1 MDRAAGGHER
11 SLAEDPPR
19 ILDAPTV
26 VRISPGES
34 AELSARVTG
43 HPDPV
48 IAWERSNEAI
58 TNSGKYTLCNDGDV
72 FSLRVVDATRTD
84 AGRYTLTAVNV
95 AGEASVAIE
104 LTVTEPSGSSTMRPR
119 FTHAPV
125 SVQSRLGQRVELLAR
140 FTGQPPTFYVLFL
153 GEKIAFEGVGGY
165 TIADG
170 ADSSTLSIVF
180 LENEHIGEY
189 LCTVRNPYGEDL
201 ATAMIMIEGK
211 RQFYFSKH
219 LHLL

>member
-1 MDRAAGGHER
+1 M
-11 SLAEDPPR
+11 
-19 ILDAPTV
+19 
-26 VRISPGES
+26 
-34 AELSARVTG
+34 
-43 HPDPV
+43 
-48 IAWERSNEAI
+48 
-58 TNSGKYTLCNDGDV
+58 
-72 FSLRVVDATRTD
+72 
-84 AGRYTLTAVNV
+84 
-95 AGEASVAIE
+95 
-104 LTVTEPSGSSTMRPR
+104 
-119 FTHAPV
+119 
-125 SVQSRLGQRVELLAR
+125 
-140 FTGQPPTFYVLFL
+140 LFL